1 MLMQTT
7 LSKYTGQKKT
17 SSRKMVS
24 CMKIQ
29 GLWGIK
35 KEKLGV
41 REMKMT
47 EIITMYFTF
56 SKIKIVNGE
65 VQKNS

>member
-1 MLMQTT
+1 MYEN
-7 LSKYTGQKKT
+7 KGF
-17 SSRKMVS
+17 V
-24 CMKIQ
+24 
-29 GLWGIK
+29 GDK

-41 REMKMT
+41 REIKMT